1 MVLAAGML
9 LVAAGC
15 TTAGTPFAPSDRWNA
30 GDSIAAAWPGYSSH
44 GIYNAAMD
52 GNGFVTENIGT
63 IESYTLY
70 RLATEGSGTNL
81 MFVTGGVN
89 DRFYPLAERLAAM
102 QHFESTLT
110 GVGIKVVWVTEPTP
124 RDAPDKGIWL
134 SQQPVNQWML
144 TRPFHADCAPVA
156 EPLGTF
162 DGLHPSIAAA
172 QAYAACIDAAF
183 P

>member
-1 MVLAAGML
+1 MALSVGMVLL
-9 LVAAGC
+9 AAGC

-30 GDSIAAAWPGYSSH
+30 GDSIAAAWPSYSSH
-44 GIYNAAMD
+44 GIYNAALD

-63 IESYTLY
+63 VESYTLY

-89 DRFYPLAERLAAM
+89 DRLYPLADRLAAM
-102 QHFESTLT
+102 RHFETTLT
-110 GVGIKVVWVTEPTP
+110 GVGIKVIWVTEPTP
-124 RDAPDKGIWL
+124 RNAPDKNIWI

-156 EPLGTF
+156 EPFGTI
-162 DGLHPSIAAA
+162 DGLHPSTEGA
-172 QAYAACIDAAF
+172 QVYAACIDAAF